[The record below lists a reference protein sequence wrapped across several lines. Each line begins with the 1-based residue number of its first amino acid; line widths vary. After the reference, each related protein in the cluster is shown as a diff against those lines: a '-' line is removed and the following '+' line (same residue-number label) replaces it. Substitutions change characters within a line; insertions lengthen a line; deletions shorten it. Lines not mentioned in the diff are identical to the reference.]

1 MSLTKGYEASKNLYL
16 NSSVRNKVLRF
27 LICVVEKHFVLKTF
41 AASEIILLSV
51 FSLTIFFL
59 NLKKSSSL
67 AEALQLLFFKTAGAT
82 FSFCTES
89 EEGISRNF
97 FSSGFTA
104 AGFGFF
110 ISAGI
115 SILIVS
121 ALSSATASINTN
133 PIPVLVELSDFSLT
147 TDFLYSGVLLE
158 PARALSIESCILI
171 LSCVSNSSSRFFAA
185 AIESAFIFAASS
197 DS

>member
-59 NLKKSSSL
+59 TLKKSSSL
-67 AEALQLLFFKTAGAT
+67 AEALQLLFIKTAGAT

-97 FSSGFTA
+97 FSSGFTPT
-104 AGFGFF
+104 GFAFF

-158 PARALSIESCILI
+158 PARALSIESCMI

-197 DS
+197 DA

>member
-82 FSFCTES
+82 FSES

-97 FSSGFTA
+97 FSSGFTP
-104 AGFGFF
+104 AGLAFF

-147 TDFLYSGVLLE
+147 TDFLYTGVLTDA
-158 PARALSIESCILI
+158 ARALSIESCILI

>member
-27 LICVVEKHFVLKTF
+27 FICVVEKHFVLKTLP
-41 AASEIILLSV
+41 ASEIILLSL

-67 AEALQLLFFKTAGAT
+67 AEALQLLFFRTAAAAS
-82 FSFCTES
+82 SFCTES

-97 FSSGFTA
+97 FSSGFTPT
-104 AGFGFF
+104 GFAFF

-121 ALSSATASINTN
+121 ALSSANMSINTN
-133 PIPVLVELSDFSLT
+133 PMPVVVELSDLSFT
-147 TDFLYSGVLLE
+147 TDFLYSDV
-158 PARALSIESCILI
+158 
-171 LSCVSNSSSRFFAA
+171 FM
-185 AIESAFIFAASS
+185 ESA
-197 DS
+197 